1 MGFPHTHCL
10 SDENHWAEFTCSIC
24 QNLVDH
30 GTSTIT
36 KCNHVFCRSCLE
48 EWFRRKRSCPVCNQD
63 LTGPTDKNIQGLKGG
78 CPLGWRVLARVSVR
92 CPLSEAT
99 SCAWT
104 GMYSE
109 LQSHLTDSGEH
120 GGGGDLNEQ
129 QAETHALGLKGQANE
144 LYSSGNYDDAMRLYT
159 KAIALCPEMVTLWSN
174 RAAAHFQLRHYSLCV
189 ADCERAVECDPSFTK
204 AYVRA
209 AQAHV
214 QLGNLDSALVRLC
227 AYIVGLGSIRVL
239 WLVLHMLGLKHNSL
253 TRFVSLLPHSSLAS
267 HTRSLLAPSPPRP
280 QAALDVALELDRNA
294 TVVRQRADVMFML
307 QEQAVGTAA
316 FDRGDW
322 ATAREAFSRLLQRSH
337 APAMLL
343 QVARAELAVGFC
355 DRPLRLTLQILRAD
369 QSHTDVYPVRGLCFL
384 LTGDFDSGMKICR
397 QAISLDPDHRL
408 AKAMYKRIKATKAA
422 VDGARA
428 AADRR
433 AFEEAV
439 RLYAT
444 VIDGTAENINVPLPT
459 KAPLLADMYAERGNS
474 YHRMKSFPRALSDC
488 ARAIYIKDD
497 CRRAWITKANVQH
510 ALGQHAD
517 TIEDYEG
524 LLQRWGQSDSVIRSM
539 YDRAIFE
546 TKRAARPD
554 YYHVMG
560 LQRTASDME
569 IRTAYKVCC
578 LKYHPDKN
586 VDKAEAEQKAIEEKF
601 KHVGEALD
609 ILTDPT
615 KRKLYDEGHDKESIE
630 QRMKQTQQSQGG
642 HHH

>member
-1 MGFPHTHCL
+1 MHLGHGL
-10 SDENHWAEFTCSIC
+10 LDERHPE
-24 QNLVDH
+24 
-30 GTSTIT
+30 
-36 KCNHVFCRSCLE
+36 
-48 EWFRRKRSCPVCNQD
+48 
-63 LTGPTDKNIQGLKGG
+63 
-78 CPLGWRVLARVSVR
+78 LA
-92 CPLSEAT
+92 A
-99 SCAWT
+99 
-104 GMYSE
+104 
-109 LQSHLTDSGEH
+109 
-120 GGGGDLNEQ
+120 
-129 QAETHALGLKGQANE
+129 
-144 LYSSGNYDDAMRLYT
+144 SSGG
-159 KAIALCPEMVTLWSN
+159 
-174 RAAAHFQLRHYSLCV
+174 
-189 ADCERAVECDPSFTK
+189 VE
-204 AYVRA
+204 
-209 AQAHV
+209 
-214 QLGNLDSALVRLC
+214 
-227 AYIVGLGSIRVL
+227 
-239 WLVLHMLGLKHNSL
+239 
-253 TRFVSLLPHSSLAS
+253 
-267 HTRSLLAPSPPRP
+267 HTPSPIH
-280 QAALDVALELDRNA
+280 
-294 TVVRQRADVMFML
+294 
-307 QEQAVGTAA
+307 
-316 FDRGDW
+316 W

-397 QAISLDPDHRL
+397 QAISRDPDHRL

-444 VIDGTAENINVPLPT
+444 VIDGSAENINVPLPT

-474 YHRMKSFPRALSDC
+474 YHRMKSYPRALSDC

-569 IRTAYKVCC
+569 IRAAYKVCA

-642 HHH
+642 GHHH